1 MKSIFSLIFMVLLS
15 SCNAQSSSKITSL
28 KYFAQTRG
36 FLVDIDVNNK
46 EIVYNNND
54 KISTISIEK
63 KTWNS
68 LLKLTS
74 HLDFNELKNYT
85 IPEDLLA
92 TDRAIKAELT
102 ITTDNEEQLIEFIHG
117 NPPEE
122 LKEIIRELFS
132 VVSE

>member
-1 MKSIFSLIFMVLLS
+1 MKNIFLLLFLVLLS
-15 SCNAQSSSKITSL
+15 GCKAQNSSEVTSL
-28 KYFAQTRG
+28 RYFAQTRG

-54 KISTISIEK
+54 KINAISIDK
-63 KTWNS
+63 RTLNS

-74 HLDFNELKNYT
+74 NLDFNKLKNYT
-85 IPEDLLA
+85 IPEELLA

-102 ITTDNEEQLIEFIHG
+102 ITTNNGEQLIEFIHG

-132 VVSE
+132 AVSE

>member
-1 MKSIFSLIFMVLLS
+1 MKSIFSLIFMILLS
-15 SCNAQSSSKITSL
+15 SCNAQSSSKVTSL
-28 KYFAQTRG
+28 RYFAQTRG
-36 FLVDIDVNNK
+36 FLVDIDANKK

-54 KISTISIEK
+54 KINTIYIEK
-63 KTWNS
+63 RTWNS

-74 HLDFNELKNYT
+74 HLDYNELKNYT
-85 IPEDLLA
+85 IPEELLA

-102 ITTDNEEQLIEFIHG
+102 IATDNGEQLIEFIHG

-132 VVSE
+132 IVSE